1 MNPSQSMMQTNWS
14 NHQFPP
20 TPPPSIP
27 PTLPYLPPSKPLHLA
42 HRRCHVHQ
50 HKCALQAHLLSL
62 RPSHALHETPPST
75 SPRGLGHH
83 DATRTY
89 GFDLN
94 PHWQED
100 RDHYDNQKIETF
112 PRTIRQSAFT
122 QKLDIEGC
130 DPFGSTV
137 GGLDVSTGQQLLASK
152 TCPWTRSLPDPYG
165 ESATV
170 VFMTELLTQLR
181 SRGSTWTVSHI
192 AKPGRMGNCWTKP
205 TTPNMLLNKSQT
217 SSTVGCQLAQLIQ
230 TPNMRSTSSGINW
243 QNYAN
248 EQVKTLVTTLHHPG
262 RVHRHPALRIHLSNG
277 PSWTTQRAQHLHQHR
292 HLILPACWSALPRSI
307 HGWLN
312 TCQPPWLCELSPNGS
327 KNFHC
332 LSQRG
337 RFSLKTLPRPKKL
350 GGHISLRKP
359 LKLSNEWLSWWAYRL
374 ASWAKIMMCWTSCVL
389 WQRLSVLPI
398 FD

>member
-62 RPSHALHETPPST
+62 RPSHGCMKHLLRPHQEALAITMLPELMGLTST
-75 SPRGLGHH
+75 LTGKKTGITTTTRRSRHSPGQFVSQLSLKSWISKGVILWLYRWRPWCINRPTTSGFENLPMDEKFTWSLRGR
-83 DATRTY
+83 A
-89 GFDLN
+89 
-94 PHWQED
+94 
-100 RDHYDNQKIETF
+100 
-112 PRTIRQSAFT
+112 
-122 QKLDIEGC
+122 
-130 DPFGSTV
+130 
-137 GGLDVSTGQQLLASK
+137 QLLSL
-152 TCPWTRSLPDPYG
+152 WRS
-165 ESATV
+165 
-170 VFMTELLTQLR
+170 FWR
-181 SRGSTWTVSHI
+181 SSEAVGSTWTVSHI
-192 AKPGRMGNCWTKP
+192 AKPDRMGNCWTKP

-262 RVHRHPALRIHLSNG
+262 RVHRHLALRIHLSNG